1 MNHQRLRL
9 KGMVFSTLMLSALAL
24 TSCGSESP
32 AAKTEPSTAPTVSPS
47 ASPSAMS
54 SASPAASPSSKM
66 TPENAMGMKPNADGK
81 CAADEPIKG
90 KLSKRGNKIFYEP
103 GSANYQQ
110 LKPIECFKTAADAQ
124 NAGYHALK
132 ADSMTKGSETKTK
145 N

>member
-1 MNHQRLRL
+1 MHNQRLGL
-9 KGMVFSTLMLSALAL
+9 KGMVLSTLMLSVLTL
-24 TSCGSESP
+24 TSCGSEAP
-32 AAKTEPSTAPTVSPS
+32 IAKTEPSIEPAAKPSAMSSVSPS
-47 ASPSAMS
+47 ASPSA
-54 SASPAASPSSKM
+54 KM
-66 TPENAMGMKPNADGK
+66 TSGNAMGMKPNADGK

-124 NAGYHALK
+124 KAGYHALK
-132 ADSMTKGSETKTK
+132 TDSKTKSSETKTK

>member
-9 KGMVFSTLMLSALAL
+9 KGMVFSTLMLSALVL

-32 AAKTEPSTAPTVSPS
+32 TAKTETSTAPTVSLS

-54 SASPAASPSSKM
+54 SSKM
-66 TPENAMGMKPNADGK
+66 TPENAMGMKPNAEGK

-124 NAGYHALK
+124 KAGYHALK

>member
-47 ASPSAMS
+47 TMS
-54 SASPAASPSSKM
+54 SASPSASPSSKM

-124 NAGYHALK
+124 KAGYHALK
-132 ADSMTKGSETKTK
+132 ADSMTKDSETKTK

>member
-9 KGMVFSTLMLSALAL
+9 KGMVFSTLMLSALVL

-32 AAKTEPSTAPTVSPS
+32 TAKTETSTAPTVSLS

-54 SASPAASPSSKM
+54 SSKM
-66 TPENAMGMKPNADGK
+66 TPENAMGMKPNAEGK

-110 LKPIECFKTAADAQ
+110 LKSIECFKTAADAQ
-124 NAGYHALK
+124 KAGYHALK